1 MYMLSYLIEEYLW
14 SEKNFNKRRI
24 ILYLEG
30 WTKEMINAGRLP
42 QSIYDFRADLSF
54 EHNKKVFE
62 QIIRQL
68 KLLDKCNVTEINED
82 FLFQIV
88 IDEYKHG
95 YYDSASEFLYYKK
108 YVADKLVF
116 PFTIE
121 YSEISDEY
129 FTKDKIKQGSSI
141 MSGNELE
148 NYVIKFLSDKIPQ
161 NP

>member
-1 MYMLSYLIEEYLW
+1 MLSYLIENYLW

-30 WTKEMINAGRLP
+30 WTEEMINDGRLP
-42 QSIYDFRADLSF
+42 RSIYDFRADLSF

-68 KLLDKCNVTEINED
+68 KLPDKCNVTEINED

-95 YYDSASEFLYYKK
+95 CYDSTSEFLYHKK
-108 YVADKLVF
+108 YFADKLGF

-129 FTKDKIKQGSSI
+129 FTKDKTKQGSSI

-148 NYVIKFLSDKIPQ
+148 DYVIKFLSDKIPQ